1 MPIEKRSKEYVKA
14 LRVKE
19 ISFPG
24 EPDCLFCPYC
34 RTKSGLY
41 GKGEL
46 NRYENTLCV
55 LTYETLYSRNSE
67 SKEFLKGKGKGVGKY
82 CPLEFPNPTDRIDQ
96 TDQTKGDC
104 YDQEY
109 R

>member
-1 MPIEKRSKEYVKA
+1 MPIEKKEAKKPVKA

-41 GKGEL
+41 GEGEL

-55 LTYETLYSRNSE
+55 LTYETLCSRNSE
-67 SKEFLKGKGKGVGKY
+67 GKEPLERKGVGKY
-82 CPLEFPNPTDRIDQ
+82 CPLKFPNPTDQ

-104 YDQEY
+104 HDPK
-109 R
+109 